1 MAPQQAAAVPR
12 LALRSYMWVNG
23 ARAQGRWG
31 GALSDVGSCL
41 EQPLEP
47 NSVEG
52 RAGVPPAQGA
62 ASGGMGVNTQTH

>member
-1 MAPQQAAAVPR
+1 
-12 LALRSYMWVNG
+12 MWVNG